1 MPLYDYRCKH
11 CGNQRELW
19 GQMDHPTPVCCDE
32 GMERVY
38 AHRVF
43 KIKQG
48 TELWIERMED
58 IGKAENDR
66 GKRRSFVHPSR
77 VM

>member
-1 MPLYDYRCKH
+1 MPLFDVRCQT
-11 CGNQRELW
+11 CGKVQEVFVQ
-19 GQMDHPTPVCCDE
+19 GEYHPPECCGAVMGRVWSIE
-32 GMERVY
+32 GMRI
-38 AHRVF
+38 R
-43 KIKQG
+43 QG